1 MFHIDYN
8 INPWATTYDLEKD
21 QTMLNNILNIGFNVL
36 KHINLKTGDNSQI
49 IDYLQTQE
57 KLINNNIE
65 LIKTKVENTD
75 KIFEIRMD
83 TFEETI
89 SEITEK
95 SNKCLEQQMDK
106 FYDIV
111 EKITGKSHTSST
123 KGKIAERFL
132 EETLT
137 ELYPED
143 RVVTTALSAHEADI
157 QLYSDEYP
165 TVLIESKN
173 YSNVIPSKEVEKF
186 KTDLDRTNIGYG
198 IFYSFNSSITGKHK
212 FQVESYKDKWIL
224 YCPNIQFDQN
234 IIALSILLI
243 RKIAKINR
251 ANNQID
257 RNIIGQKINE
267 IVYILKD
274 LDLLYENLSKTKYE
288 LVKSR
293 KTISDSLDAIYVS
306 YIENEN
312 TIKSIID
319 KIKKTIDEKLDGLA
333 SEYLVESTRNIDI
346 DSLRNGSKVELLL
359 YHLFQMISQKL
370 DIRPD
375 QSKYSIYKQ
384 DQLVA
389 EVTTKKTGIKVAI
402 VKPDIQFNIAQ
413 NSIKD
418 LDVVSHILNT
428 VV

>member
-319 KIKKTIDEKLDGLA
+319 KIKKTIDERLDGLA
-333 SEYLVESTRNIDI
+333 NEYLVESTRNIDI
-346 DSLRNGSKVELLL
+346 DSLKNGSKVELLL

-370 DIRPD
+370 DIRHD

>member
-1 MFHIDYN
+1 MFHIDYT
-8 INPWATTYDLEKD
+8 INPWINTYDLERD
-21 QTMLNNILNIGFNVL
+21 QTMLNNILNIGYSVL
-36 KHINLKTGDNSQI
+36 KHINIKTDDSSQVLEF
-49 IDYLQTQE
+49 LQTQE
-57 KLINNNIE
+57 KMINNNVE
-65 LIKTKVENTD
+65 LIKNKVDSTD

-83 TFEETI
+83 AFQDTI
-89 SEITEK
+89 SEITDK
-95 SNKCLEQQMDK
+95 SNKCLEQQMNR

-123 KGKIAERFL
+123 KGKIAEHFL
-132 EETLT
+132 EETLA

-157 QLYSDEYP
+157 QLFSDDNP
-165 TVLIESKN
+165 TILIESKN
-173 YSNVIPSKEVEKF
+173 YSNTIPTKEVEKF
-186 KTDLDRTNIGYG
+186 KTDLDRTNIQYG

-234 IIALSILLI
+234 IIALSVLLI

-251 ANNQID
+251 ATNQID
-257 RNIIGQKINE
+257 RNAISQKINE

-288 LVKSR
+288 LIKSR

-312 TIKSIID
+312 TIKQIID

-333 SEYLVESTRNIDI
+333 TDFLVEHTRNIDM
-346 DSLRNGSKVELLL
+346 DKLRAGTKVDILL
-359 YHLFQMISQKL
+359 YHLFQMTSAKL
-370 DIRPD
+370 DIREEAG
-375 QSKYSIYKQ
+375 KYNFYKH

-389 EVTTKKTGIKVAI
+389 EVSTKKTGIRVSIA
-402 VKPDIQFNIAQ
+402 KPDIQFNIAQ
-413 NSIKD
+413 NAIKE
-418 LDVVSHILNT
+418 LDIVSHILNS